1 VHCWSTLLG
10 VRFAYPDF
18 IADQQGIGKYKD
30 RREITRSID
39 LLETI
44 FSKSMD
50 PHTLFLTL
58 DLDTL
63 KPAFKLLR
71 SAFIESA
78 TRYRHLTELFQNTV
92 KLSSD
97 AEARLELAVAGL
109 CLTMREQLKTNFAT
123 ALVGRVEDVSLTRFI
138 SHNKNKKDANNKQKR
153 NLFLGSRQ
161 SFSPFSIILPPSHPL
176 RAYLLTV
183 DSIKSRIIEKKNC
196 IMLPFWIDVGGSTIC
211 ESERHIDSIFG
222 ALPGTTPWTVA
233 PLTMSN
239 QDSSFT
245 FVGSRSSCSSNGHD
259 THKQD
264 LDDEMLLSKKKSS
277 NNNQQQ
283 QQNQKKSE
291 QDDLFLKEMKRQEE
305 LKQGKTSLFSQ
316 LKKEN
321 NNNNNDNDNNKNNNK
336 KQDSTQVVAGEIG
349 VVANNNNNNL
359 QQQQQISSS
368 ASNENSNNDT
378 IPILLPSPSPS
389 WCASSCSHP
398 AGHSYY
404 EAAAVAAHAYPFT
417 SSHSH
422 AVTVLTGHADVLA
435 TQLSVHASLLQAF
448 VPFSLSWILGRA
460 ANSAVLL
467 SGMEQFR
474 LSHGTIRFALC
485 FSHWCSEMMQ
495 RFADDTMAIFRVAYP
510 HVPAS
515 LFDPLE
521 MRPLFRKFVVTT
533 SSSAAA
539 SKNNNNN
546 NNKDDDKIVVLPG
559 GVSFTKHNKMNRM
572 SSSCS
577 FPVSTEEDQHHQENC
592 NNDEPFIIGAPI
604 PWEKGNATRALE
616 SISRLVRV
624 IENVKH
630 VYHCQIQVIVLLLHA
645 PAMIKI
651 ESVIQPFLDRLN
663 SPDSTTKVSLCIFS
677 TEGVKWNDHDTSDFL
692 SSSTIIVHPL
702 NPTGWPHLAIQAF
715 LLSKPIILPHCCGLA
730 ELALPHEAFF
740 ADIVGADVEHRGLV
754 NSVGENII
762 VRHWTFHVNLTQVSR
777 YIETLQRKSFLRYV
791 VARRGHVQA
800 ARKASGV
807 DPHTIYRT
815 MRFVAGQ
822 MQSVVIDAVRNAAQ
836 KTNVQVSEETIRRVL
851 GMQDDR
857 FQLS

>member
-1 VHCWSTLLG
+1 LQN
-10 VRFAYPDF
+10 PE
-18 IADQQGIGKYKD
+18 DQK
-30 RREITRSID
+30 
-39 LLETI
+39 
-44 FSKSMD
+44 
-50 PHTLFLTL
+50 
-58 DLDTL
+58 
-63 KPAFKLLR
+63 
-71 SAFIESA
+71 
-78 TRYRHLTELFQNTV
+78 
-92 KLSSD
+92 
-97 AEARLELAVAGL
+97 
-109 CLTMREQLKTNFAT
+109 
-123 ALVGRVEDVSLTRFI
+123 
-138 SHNKNKKDANNKQKR
+138 ANNETED
-153 NLFLGSRQ
+153 
-161 SFSPFSIILPPSHPL
+161 IH
-176 RAYLLTV
+176 
-183 DSIKSRIIEKKNC
+183 
-196 IMLPFWIDVGGSTIC
+196 
-211 ESERHIDSIFG
+211 
-222 ALPGTTPWTVA
+222 
-233 PLTMSN
+233 
-239 QDSSFT
+239 
-245 FVGSRSSCSSNGHD
+245 
-259 THKQD
+259 
-264 LDDEMLLSKKKSS
+264 
-277 NNNQQQ
+277 
-283 QQNQKKSE
+283 
-291 QDDLFLKEMKRQEE
+291 
-305 LKQGKTSLFSQ
+305 
-316 LKKEN
+316 
-321 NNNNNDNDNNKNNNK
+321 
-336 KQDSTQVVAGEIG
+336 
-349 VVANNNNNNL
+349 
-359 QQQQQISSS
+359 
-368 ASNENSNNDT
+368 
-378 IPILLPSPSPS
+378 LPSASPS

-404 EAAAVAAHAYPFT
+404 EAAAVSAHIYPFT

-485 FSHWCSEMMQ
+485 FTYWCSEMMQ

-510 HVPAS
+510 HIPAS

-521 MRPLFRKFVVTT
+521 TRQLFRKFIAAPTT
-533 SSSAAA
+533 STDGKKQQSTADETLNDG
-539 SKNNNNN
+539 KNNP
-546 NNKDDDKIVVLPG
+546 IVVLPG
-559 GVSFTKHNKMNRM
+559 GISFTRHNKMNRM

-577 FPVSTEEDQHHQENC
+577 FPVSVPEDQQNQESC
-592 NNDEPFIIGAPI
+592 NQDEPFIIGAPVQ
-604 PWEKGNATRALE
+604 WEKGNATRALE

-624 IENVKH
+624 IEGVQH

-645 PAMIKI
+645 PALLKI

-663 SPDSTTKVSLCIFS
+663 SAESTTKISVCIFS
-677 TEGVKWNDHDTSDFL
+677 TEGVKWNDHDTADFL
-692 SSSTIIVHPL
+692 SSSTIIIHPL
-702 NPTGWPHLAIQAF
+702 NPTGWPHLAIQSL
-715 LLSKPIILPHCCGLA
+715 LLSKPIILPHCCGLS

-762 VRHWTFHVNLTQVSR
+762 VRHWTFHVNLTQVAR

-800 ARKASGV
+800 TRKASGI